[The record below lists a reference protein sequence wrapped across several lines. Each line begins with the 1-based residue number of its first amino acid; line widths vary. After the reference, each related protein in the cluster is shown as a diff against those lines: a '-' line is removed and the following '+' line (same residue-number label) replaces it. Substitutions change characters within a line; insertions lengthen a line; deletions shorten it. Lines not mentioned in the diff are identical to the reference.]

1 MNMKHTKIQSNQWKQ
16 KHSAGEACDVVD
28 KINLVKSNYI
38 KSQSNYISID
48 SLLHLS
54 LHVVLRWF
62 KIPYLLK

>member
-1 MNMKHTKIQSNQWKQ
+1 MNMKHKKIQSNQWKQ

-38 KSQSNYISID
+38 KSQCNYISID
-48 SLLHLS
+48 SLLQLS

-62 KIPYLLK
+62 KIPYL